1 MKQQKSKLED
11 ESSSKTECNFI
22 PWDLFFFR
30 RAFVLPLLQN
40 KQARIEMYS
49 NLFPVQT
56 KRAFSHSALFY
67 DLYDE
72 NQPIQIALS
81 NNYKKFVEEKK
92 ILPIRS
98 TIKSFKK
105 NGLVFSDGTFLEC
118 NVVIYCTGYIKNLD
132 EYLKL
137 IHVRFDN
144 LSFKNLISNSVFKCT
159 FHPDIT
165 NLAFVGLATG
175 LLFAGIELQAK
186 WATMV
191 FSGKIN
197 LPSRLTM
204 IKYINETEDKTN
216 PLHLTLFYPNGG
228 HLVLCDS
235 IAAEMNLLPNF
246 DELKKS
252 DPHSYD
258 LLWNYAMC
266 APQYLFKE
274 DKEFTMKIMNQIKAF
289 GKF

>member
-1 MKQQKSKLED
+1 MLK
-11 ESSSKTECNFI
+11 
-22 PWDLFFFR
+22 
-30 RAFVLPLLQN
+30 N
-40 KQARIEMYS
+40 KQTQIEMYS
-49 NLFPVQT
+49 NLFPKQT
-56 KRAFSHSALFY
+56 NRALSHPALFY

-81 NNYKKFVEEKK
+81 NNYKKFVKEEK

-98 TIKSFKK
+98 TIKRFEK
-105 NGLVFSDGTFLEC
+105 NGIVLSDDTFLEC
-118 NVVIYCTGYIKNLD
+118 DAVIYCTGYNKNIYKFLQ
-132 EYLKL
+132 L
-137 IHVRFDN
+137 IQVKYDS
-144 LSFKNLISNSVFKCT
+144 LSFKNKINYNLYKWT
-159 FHPDIT
+159 FHPDIM

-191 FSGKIN
+191 FSGKIM
-197 LPSRLTM
+197 LPSRLEM
-204 IKYINETEDKTN
+204 IKYINKVEEETN

-228 HLVLCDS
+228 HLELCDS
-235 IAAEMNLLPNF
+235 IAAEMDLLPNF
-246 DELKKS
+246 DELKIS

-274 DKEFTMKIMNQIKAF
+274 DKEFTLKIMNQIKAF
-289 GKF
+289 EKF